1 MSRSQSALSLYPPSP
16 HSPTSAQV
24 VNVEE
29 LVPVAGSF
37 RGENDAQV
45 TIHFDQLRW
54 RKQRQWVVMWPR
66 PRLSGARVFER
77 LRMRKVWYT
86 LGHRH
91 AVVSLV
97 ASLALP
103 TLLLQEEFVPC
114 PSRFLL
120 RNANKTIPRTK
131 TLCGTEWFSLSFP

>member
-1 MSRSQSALSLYPPSP
+1 M
-16 HSPTSAQV
+16 
-24 VNVEE
+24 EE

-37 RGENDAQV
+37 RGENDAEV
-45 TIHFDQLRW
+45 AVHFDQLRW

-91 AVVSLV
+91 ARGVTRSQLGLAHTAAARVR
-97 ASLALP
+97 ALP
-103 TLLLQEEFVPC
+103 FD
-114 PSRFLL
+114 FLPGGMQT
-120 RNANKTIPRTK
+120 KPYPEQRTF
-131 TLCGTEWFSLSFP
+131 CGTQWFSSSFP

>member
-1 MSRSQSALSLYPPSP
+1 M
-16 HSPTSAQV
+16 
-24 VNVEE
+24 EE

-120 RNANKTIPRTK
+120 RNSALSQEESGRAGHERECGMQTK
-131 TLCGTEWFSLSFP
+131 PYPEQKHYVVQNGLV